1 MLYMDLDSDKFPSEP
16 ACITETERRTL
27 SEKIFPAPLLYDEAF
42 FKHNTK
48 SAHTFTKYARIYFS
62 KLNFDMSKRK
72 NCPKYSDSF
81 IW

>member
-16 ACITETERRTL
+16 ACISETERRTL

-48 SAHTFTKYARIYFS
+48 SAHTFAKYARIYFS